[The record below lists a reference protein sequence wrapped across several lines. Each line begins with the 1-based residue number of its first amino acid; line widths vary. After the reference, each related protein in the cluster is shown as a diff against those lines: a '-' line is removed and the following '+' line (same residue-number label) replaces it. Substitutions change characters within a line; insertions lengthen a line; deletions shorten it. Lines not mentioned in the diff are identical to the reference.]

1 VKGSIL
7 KIGDLVRFK
16 QDVKG
21 LENVYGV
28 VVKKYEET
36 ALIQWANHPGGPG
49 KGLREEHVGY
59 LRCCCLDCKTS
70 SQPFTQD

>member
-1 VKGSIL
+1 M

-36 ALIQWANHPGGPG
+36 ALIQWANHPGAGG
-49 KGLREEHVGY
+49 GGLRAEHVGY
-59 LRCCCLDCKTS
+59 LRVVYTRLTGDYS
-70 SQPFTQD
+70 